1 MTRARVASLAPGAL
15 RTTIETSARETPA
28 RAATSCRVTRR
39 VPAVPPA
46 LRRPSPV
53 RPERGWRRPLA
64 VPPELRLPSAVPPEL
79 RLPSAV
85 PPELRRPSA
94 VPPEPTCGMISL
106 LDRLGHR

>member
-1 MTRARVASLAPGAL
+1 MGNALGLVVVHPVRGVGQALDAVQVGYVVVVGFGEFGAEVVIALAPGP
-15 RTTIETSARETPA
+15 SA
-28 RAATSCRVTRR
+28 
-39 VPAVPPA
+39 
-46 LRRPSPV
+46 V
-53 RPERGWRRPLA
+53 RPERGWRRPSA